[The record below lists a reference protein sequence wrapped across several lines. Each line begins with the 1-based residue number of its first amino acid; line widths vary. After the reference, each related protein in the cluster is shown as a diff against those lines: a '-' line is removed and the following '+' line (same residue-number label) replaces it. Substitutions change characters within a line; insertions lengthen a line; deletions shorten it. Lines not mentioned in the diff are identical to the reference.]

1 LRQNNNENAYNACG
15 SLATELNG
23 FMNMWSVTRAADATG
38 IYNRQHRVSNFDRA
52 VVVQD
57 PRELSSRLRCF
68 TCPGKFCGHRR
79 TLADIKGWS
88 DIDILNIYPVDFKT
102 TRIELPRFGTS
113 TKNILNPSSSQIE
126 CMRNRTNDLK
136 ELASLIFSPKQTLC
150 GECNGEN

>member
-1 LRQNNNENAYNACG
+1 MRQNNNENAYNACG

-52 VVVQD
+52 VIGQD

-88 DIDILNIYPVDFKT
+88 DIDILNIYPVDSKVREYNF
-102 TRIELPRFGTS
+102 
-113 TKNILNPSSSQIE
+113 SSSKKM
-126 CMRNRTNDLK
+126 CKYT
-136 ELASLIFSPKQTLC
+136 SLRLIVLLY
-150 GECNGEN
+150 